1 MTILLGCNE
10 QCKNAWVYYMG
21 RLKLCSNTAIINDR
35 RYDMQLIFWTSLFSE
50 LSRSDHPRA
59 YRYTHFIN
67 CNLFHFQVSSINY
80 TTTTNSP
87 PTPPLLYLLITL
99 LQCVRASSVAI
110 IKFRFVRNF
119 LDELCARV
127 VWKWFP
133 IKLCWVGDNRCLK
146 RLVKSNNYWPSPM
159 WH

>member
-1 MTILLGCNE
+1 MHLQKLWQFCWAAMSSAKMHGFII
-10 QCKNAWVYYMG
+10 WVG
-21 RLKLCSNTAIINDR
+21 RSFAVIPPSSTTD
-35 RYDMQLIFWTSLFSE
+35 DMICSLFSE

-80 TTTTNSP
+80 TTTTNCP
-87 PTPPLLYLLITL
+87 QPPPLLHLLITL